1 MYPRIEI
8 DLKKLRNNIKVLG
21 SLLHEQGLSFAMV
34 TKVYA
39 ADTKIVEEV
48 LKENKIDFLADSRIE
63 NLKNLKNLSIPKIL
77 LRIPMLSETSDVVKF
92 SDISFNSEL
101 STIEKLDEEAK
112 KINKIHKIVI
122 MIDLGDL
129 REGFFYEEDIY
140 KAIEKILTFKNIE
153 FFGVATNLTCYGAV
167 LPSTKNLGQL
177 ALLAENIEKKFNI
190 NLKFISGGNSSSLD
204 MFLKNKV
211 PNKINNLRLGE
222 AVILGRETA
231 YGNNIPETEYDAF
244 KLVCEI
250 VELKEKPSM
259 PIGERGKDAFGRE
272 IEYEDKGIMK
282 RAIIAIGKQDI
293 NIENLIPVDGKIEII
308 GCSSDHTIIDISHSE
323 NNYSVGDKLEFLLEY
338 GGILSSFTSKYI
350 NKFYKY

>member
-8 DLKKLRNNIKVLG
+8 DLKKLRNNVNILG
-21 SLLHEQGLSFAMV
+21 NLLHEQNFSFAMV

-39 ADTKIVEEV
+39 ADIKIVEEI

-63 NLKNLKNLSIPKIL
+63 NLKNFINLSIPKIL
-77 LRIPMLSETSDVVKF
+77 LRIPMISEVKDVIDYA
-92 SDISFNSEL
+92 DISFNSEL
-101 STIEKLDEEAK
+101 ATIKKINEEAEK
-112 KINKIHKIVI
+112 ENKIHKIVI

-129 REGFFYEEDIY
+129 REGYFYEEDLY
-140 KAIEKILTFKNIE
+140 RAVEKILTFKNIE
-153 FFGVATNLTCYGAV
+153 IFGLATNLTCYGAV
-167 LPSTKNLGQL
+167 LPSIKNLSHL
-177 ALLAENIEKKFNI
+177 AQLAENIENKFN
-190 NLKFISGGNSSSLD
+190 LKLQFISGGNSSSLD
-204 MFLKNKV
+204 MLFNRKI
-211 PNKINNLRLGE
+211 PSKINNLRLGE

-231 YGNNIPETEYDAF
+231 YGNNISGTVADAF

-293 NIENLIPVDGKIEII
+293 NIENLIPIDNKIEII
-308 GCSSDHTIIDISHSE
+308 GCSSDHTIIDITHSDT
-323 NNYSVGDKLEFLLEY
+323 NYSVGDKLEFLLEY
-338 GGILSSFTSKYI
+338 GGVLSSFTSKYI
-350 NKFYKY
+350 HKFYKY